1 MTRGFIP
8 LVALIIVAGLAA
20 LDWGTDGFRVLTSEG
35 ARRLDIERAPRPV
48 PDVALVD
55 QSGAGFSLR
64 DYRGK
69 LLLVE
74 FIYTSCPTICGVLG
88 DDFRRI
94 LDTLGRDHAS
104 QDVALLSISFDPAH
118 DGPAEL
124 RLYGE
129 RFGAA
134 APRWRIAVPRTAAGL
149 TALLKSFGVVV
160 IPDQF
165 GGFVHNAAIYLVDR
179 RGRLVRI
186 LDAEAPA
193 SVVERVLGAVPS

>member
-8 LVALIIVAGLAA
+8 LVALIIAAGVAA
-20 LDWGTDGFRVLTSEG
+20 LDGSTDGFRAVTSEG
-35 ARRLDIERAPRPV
+35 ARRLDIERTPRPV

-55 QSGAGFSLR
+55 QSGAGFSLG

-94 LDTLGRDHAS
+94 LDRLRRDRAGR
-104 QDVALLSISFDPAH
+104 DVALLSISFDPAR
-118 DGPAEL
+118 DGPEEL
-124 RLYGE
+124 KLYGE
-129 RFGAA
+129 RFGAT
-134 APRWRIAVPRTAAGL
+134 APGWRIAVPRTAAGL
-149 TALLKSFGVVV
+149 AALEKSFGVVV

-193 SVVERVLGAVPS
+193 PLVERTLGAIPS